1 MFTHEMYQDVL
12 LTVSTVTEILIP
24 WVMVKEG
31 PKVVENVKEIRDS
44 TTTDYGETED
54 SPVGSRVFVL
64 QPQPGLPRDQW
75 PYSAAVWVIRE
86 ADSKKNRA
94 TATPVLPPIQGPTPT
109 VSGPMRGP
117 LSPFKKA
124 HIAS

>member
-12 LTVSTVTEILIP
+12 LTVSTVTEILIL
-24 WVMVKEG
+24 WVMIKEG

-44 TTTDYGETED
+44 TTTDFGETED
-54 SPVGSRVFVL
+54 LPVGSRVFVL

-75 PYSAAVWVIRE
+75 PYSTAVWVIRE

-94 TATPVLPPIQGPTPT
+94 IATPVLPPIQGAIPT